1 MKTVI
6 LATFI
11 ALLWPQAG
19 MAQNVWKCQANG
31 KTTFSDVPCPSS
43 GKILDSDQLNANTIG
58 SVRRQWAEEPEQDD
72 HRTGGRQYSRAPQP
86 SCPSEQE
93 IRNMETSAG
102 SVTISK
108 EKRQFLQDEARRAR
122 QCAKGQGN
130 YTQEDWKQIEDAHR
144 SHSSIDRGSSALA
157 RSRAESIHS
166 AADPYE
172 ADRITAQR
180 RHQERLQEQ
189 RRQRAATAA
198 RHSGPVQ
205 CNARGC
211 NGPDGYYQRHGT
223 TNNFTSPNGRFCQHI
238 GNRLQCR

>member
-1 MKTVI
+1 MMKAVI
-6 LATFI
+6 LAAFI

-19 MAQNVWKCQANG
+19 MTQTVWKCQANG

-43 GKILDSDQLNANTIG
+43 GKVLDSDQLNANTIG
-58 SVRRQWAEEPEQDD
+58 AVRRQWDEEQDD
-72 HRTGGRQYSRAPQP
+72 YRGGEQQYSRAPQP

-108 EKRQFLQDEARRAR
+108 ERRKFLQDEARRAR

-130 YTQEDWKQIEDAHR
+130 YTQEDWKQIKDAHR
-144 SHSSIDRGSSALA
+144 SHSSIDRGSSAIA

-172 ADRITAQR
+172 ADRIAAQR
-180 RHQERLQEQ
+180 RHEERMAEQ
-189 RRQRAATAA
+189 RRQRAAAA
-198 RHSGPVQ
+198 GHNSGPVQ

-211 NGPDGYYQRHGT
+211 NGPGGYYQRHGS
-223 TNNFTSPNGRFCQHI
+223 TNNFTAPDGRFCQHI